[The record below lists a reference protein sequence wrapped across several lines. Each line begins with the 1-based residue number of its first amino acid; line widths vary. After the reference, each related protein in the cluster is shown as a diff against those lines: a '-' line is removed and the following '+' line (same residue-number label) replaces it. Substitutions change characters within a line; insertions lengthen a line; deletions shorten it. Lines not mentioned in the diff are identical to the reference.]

1 MSLRNTIRSFPTLLL
16 IGVSEA
22 VAYRAELLIWILA
35 TTMPLV
41 MMALWSTVAR
51 DAPVGRFNQQGFVVY
66 FLSAFIVRQLTGNW
80 TAWQMNFDVRQ
91 GTLAMRLLRPVHP
104 IATYAAEILAAV
116 PLRILVAL
124 PVAAIMLVTGGK
136 GLLPR
141 DPAIWA
147 LWLVSVGFAWL
158 IAFFINCAI
167 GALSFFLESSL
178 KVMDAYLAL
187 WFVFSGYTIPVEL
200 FPEGLRRVADF
211 LPFRYAMGLPIELMT
226 GAHDRAHALG
236 LVAVQALYALGA
248 GLLAFGLWS
257 RGTRRFAAYGG

>member
-1 MSLRNTIRSFPTLLL
+1 MSLRNTLRSFPTMLR

-22 VAYRAELLIWILA
+22 VAYRAELFIWILA

-41 MMALWSTVAR
+41 MMVLWSTVAR
-51 DAPVGRFNQQGFVVY
+51 DAPVGRFNERGFVVY

-104 IATYAAEILAAV
+104 LASYAAEILAAV
-116 PLRILVAL
+116 PLRIAVAV
-124 PVAAIMLVTGGK
+124 PVAAAMLLSGGK
-136 GLLPR
+136 ALLPR
-141 DPAIWA
+141 EPAIWA
-147 LWLVSVGFAWL
+147 LWVLSIAFAWL

-200 FPEGLRRVADF
+200 FPGALRAVADF
-211 LPFRYAMGLPIELMT
+211 LPFRYALGLPIELMT
-226 GAHDRAHALG
+226 GAHGGVRALE
-236 LVAVQALYALGA
+236 LVGIQALYVLGTAALA
-248 GLLAFGLWS
+248 LGLWS
-257 RGTRRFAAYGG
+257 RGTRRFSAYGG